1 MRFDKI
7 IELIIIETI
16 NDGLGGHTESE
27 SVISKFNANVNELSV
42 EATMK
47 IYGEATT
54 DTIKA
59 TVLGKIVYDDDKTKK
74 FKFKYNDKYYKIVSK
89 RFVKNKT
96 CYLLEVIDN
105 D

>member
-7 IELIIIETI
+7 IELINIEYI
-16 NDGLGGHTESE
+16 EDGLGGREESE
-27 SVISKFNANVNELSV
+27 DIIAALNSHIEELGI

-47 IYGEATT
+47 IYGDATT

-59 TVLGKIVYDDDKTKK
+59 ITLGKVFHEVDKIRYENKL
-74 FKFKYNDKYYKIVSK
+74 YKIISK

-96 CYLLEVIDN
+96 CYLLEVVDN
-105 D
+105 V

>member
-1 MRFDKI
+1 MRFDKV
-7 IELIIIETI
+7 IELINIITI
-16 NDGLGGHTESE
+16 GDGQGGRTEGE
-27 SVISKFNANVNELSV
+27 NTISRFNANIQELSV
-42 EATMK
+42 ETTMK

-59 TVLGKIVYDDDKTKK
+59 TILGKIVYDNDKSKK
-74 FKFKYNDKYYKIVSK
+74 IKFKYNNKYYKIVSK

>member
-1 MRFDKI
+1 MRFDKVI
-7 IELIIIETI
+7 SLVDTATVE
-16 NDGLGGHTESE
+16 DGLGGRTEGE
-27 SVISKFNANVNELSV
+27 ETISTFNANIQELSI
-42 EATMK
+42 ESTIK
-47 IYGEATT
+47 IYGDATT

-59 TVLGKIVYDDDKTKK
+59 TVLGKIIYDADKIR
-74 FKFKYNDKYYKIVSK
+74 YDNKYYKIVSK

>member
-7 IELIIIETI
+7 IELINIITI
-16 NDGLGGHTESE
+16 EDGLGGRTEGE
-27 SVISKFNANVNELSV
+27 SIISSFNANIDELGV

-47 IYGEATT
+47 IYGYATT
-54 DTIKA
+54 DTIK
-59 TVLGKIVYDDDKTKK
+59 VIILGKVLDDEDKTKK
-74 FKFKYNDKYYKIVSK
+74 FKFKYDNKYYKIVSK

>member
-1 MRFDKI
+1 MRFDKV
-7 IELIIIETI
+7 IELINVVPIE
-16 NDGLGGHTESE
+16 DGLGGRTEGE
-27 SVISKFNANVNELSV
+27 SIVDTLDANIQELSI
-42 EATMK
+42 ETTMK

-59 TVLGKIVYDDDKTKK
+59 IVLGKINKNVDKIRYENKL
-74 FKFKYNDKYYKIVSK
+74 YKIVSK

>member
-7 IELIIIETI
+7 IELIIIS
-16 NDGLGGHTESE
+16 NVDDGQGGYTESE

-59 TVLGKIVYDDDKTKK
+59 TVLGRVVYDDDKTKK
-74 FKFKYNDKYYKIVSK
+74 FKFKYNNKYYKIVSK

>member
-1 MRFDKI
+1 MRFDKV
-7 IELIIIETI
+7 IELINIVPIG
-16 NDGLGGHTESE
+16 DGLGGRTGGETIVSTL
-27 SVISKFNANVNELSV
+27 NANIEELGI
-42 EATMK
+42 EATIK

-59 TVLGKIVYDDDKTKK
+59 IVLGKVINDVDKIRYDNKL
-74 FKFKYNDKYYKIVSK
+74 YKIVNK

-96 CYLLEVIDN
+96 AYLLEVIDN

>member
-1 MRFDKI
+1 MRFDKT
-7 IELIIIETI
+7 IELIKIKPIE
-16 NDGLGGHTESE
+16 DGLGGYIEGESI
-27 SVISKFNANVNELSV
+27 ISTPNANIEELGI

-47 IYGEATT
+47 IYGDATT

-59 TVLGKIVYDDDKTKK
+59 VVLGKITHDVDKIRYENKL
-74 FKFKYNDKYYKIVSK
+74 YKISSK

-96 CYLLEVIDN
+96 CYLLEVIEN

>member
-1 MRFDKI
+1 MRFDKV
-7 IELIIIETI
+7 IELINVVTVE
-16 NDGLGGHTESE
+16 DGLGGRTEGE
-27 SVISKFNANVNELSV
+27 SVISSFNANIEELGIES
-42 EATMK
+42 TMK
-47 IYGEATT
+47 IYGDATT

-59 TVLGKIVYDDDKTKK
+59 IILGRVLSDEDKTKK